1 METIKVFYDKECNM
15 CSNFVNSFNK
25 IKKIEFHSNK
35 ELSIYRGSDQ
45 INTDQIIDSSI
56 VVISNKDLLTKS
68 SAIIYLLNKIP
79 KFKFLSTIL
88 SLLPLFVL
96 DFCYNFI
103 SKRRLWFFSKSKF
116 CKINN
121 SP

>member
-1 METIKVFYDKECNM
+1 M
-15 CSNFVNSFNK
+15 CSNFVNYFNK
-25 IKKIEFHSNK
+25 INGIEFHSNK
-35 ELSIYRGSDQ
+35 ELLIYKNSDQ
-45 INTDQIIDSSI
+45 FNTEQIINSSI

-68 SAIIYLLNKIP
+68 SAIIYLLNKTL
-79 KFKFLSTIL
+79 KFKFLSIIL
-88 SLLPLFVL
+88 SFLPLFIL

-121 SP
+121 SS

>member
-1 METIKVFYDKECNM
+1 METIKVFYDKDCNM
-15 CSNFVNSFNK
+15 CSNFVNFFNK
-25 IKKIEFHSNK
+25 INGIEFYSNK
-35 ELSIYRGSDQ
+35 ELLIYKNSDQ
-45 INTDQIIDSSI
+45 VNTEQIINSSI

-103 SKRRLWFFSKSKF
+103 SKKRLWFFSKSKF